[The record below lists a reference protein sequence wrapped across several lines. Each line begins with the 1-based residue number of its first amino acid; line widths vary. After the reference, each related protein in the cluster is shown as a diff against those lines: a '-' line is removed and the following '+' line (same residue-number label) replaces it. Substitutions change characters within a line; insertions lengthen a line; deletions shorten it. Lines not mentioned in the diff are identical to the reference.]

1 MRFLPWRVYKLV
13 TPSEARKHPRV
24 PTYRRLCLPLLWL
37 LPLLWCAGCSHLA
50 QDSWTGRDK
59 AQHFVG
65 SALLAVAGSAIA
77 EHQSA
82 SPARSRNI
90 GFGLA
95 ITFGA
100 LKEAWDSRPNGTGW
114 SWKDFTWDVAGAAAG
129 YSLYALSN

>member
-1 MRFLPWRVYKLV
+1 MHKG
-13 TPSEARKHPRV
+13 
-24 PTYRRLCLPLLWL
+24 RRLSLPALWL
-37 LPLLWCAGCSHLA
+37 LPLLGCTGCSHLA
-50 QDSWTGRDK
+50 QGSWTGRDK

-95 ITFGA
+95 ISFGA
-100 LKEAWDSRPNGTGW
+100 LKEAWDSRHRLELEG
-114 SWKDFTWDVAGAAAG
+114 
-129 YSLYALSN
+129 LYLGRRRRRRRLQPVCPERLAPHRAVPHGGR